1 MISRTLSI
9 FIPIFWAIVA
19 LAQDSLDVEFRFM
32 DSCESEVEK
41 LPREKAKIAAVDLE
55 STLDQRLWEFYA
67 DAYLGAWY
75 RQEDSDSSTTRIVF
89 FYMGERY
96 YLMRLGP
103 GTLVAPMRNK
113 VGYRSR
119 FYSNR
124 PFRHTEVLD
133 LFNKILVYAEEHG
146 YPFATVGL
154 DSLEISDHGISA
166 SVLYEPG
173 PLITFDSLRVQGSLD
188 IKPGFLQSQLG
199 LYRGKPFNQGLVAQI
214 PVRLKQMEFLTL
226 GSAPEVRFRDE
237 HAQIDLALERRS
249 VNQIDAV
256 LGLLPNENT
265 PGKVLITG
273 LVLIDLHNLFSSA
286 KNLRLEW
293 QRIDVS
299 SQLLDI
305 AYRHPKLLNSP
316 LDFEGR
322 FYLLKQDTTFI
333 NREASLRLAF
343 TAGSAGQL
351 GVGSRLQTSR
361 IISTSAYAGAAELP
375 AVVDFNLNYH
385 GLEYRFSSIDD
396 PAFPTRGIRIGAE
409 AMAGQKKILQNPAF
423 DPVWYN
429 SIKLNSPQ
437 YRVETAFE
445 VYTRAYRNVVA
456 RGRMLAGHLR
466 GSSLFQNDLFRLGG
480 LNSIRGFNENYFFA
494 SSYLIANLELRF
506 ALERGTYFFTFIDQ
520 AFLRNEPAGKD
531 MDYPTGL
538 GAGINLATEAGN
550 FNLVFALGRNNF
562 QTFSLNL
569 AKIHFGYVS
578 RF

>member
-1 MISRTLSI
+1 MISKALCI
-9 FIPIFWAIVA
+9 FIPMFWATCV
-19 LAQDSLDVEFRFM
+19 LAQDSLVVEIRFM
-32 DSCESEVEK
+32 DSFDAGVEK
-41 LPREKAKIAAVDLE
+41 LPREKTTIPAVELQ
-55 STLDQRLWEFYA
+55 STLEQRLWELYA

-75 RQEDSDSSTTRIVF
+75 HMVASDSSTTRIVF
-89 FYMGERY
+89 FYTGERY
-96 YLMRLGP
+96 YLLRLGP
-103 GTLVAPMRNK
+103 GTLTAPMRKK

-133 LFNKILVYAEEHG
+133 LFNKILIYAEEHG

-154 DSLEISDHGISA
+154 DSLEISDQGISA
-166 SVLYEPG
+166 SVMYEPG

-188 IKPGFLQSQLG
+188 IKPRFLQSQLG

-226 GSAPEVRFRDE
+226 GSVPEVRFRDE

-322 FYLLKQDTTFI
+322 FHLLKQDTSFI
-333 NREASLRLAF
+333 NRELSLRLAF
-343 TAGSAGQL
+343 TTGSAGQL

-361 IISTSAYAGAAELP
+361 IISTSVYAGASELP
-375 AVVDFNLNYH
+375 AIADFNLNYH

-396 PAFPTRGIRIGAE
+396 PVFPTRGIRIGVE

-423 DPVWYN
+423 DPAWYN
-429 SIKLNSPQ
+429 SIKLSSPQ
-437 YRVETAFE
+437 YRVEGAIETH
-445 VYTRAYRNVVA
+445 VRAYRNIIA
-456 RGRMLAGHLR
+456 SGRILGGHLR

-480 LNSIRGFNENYFFA
+480 LNSLRGFNENYFFA
-494 SSYLIANLELRF
+494 SSYLIAGLEWRF

-520 AFLRNEPAGKD
+520 ALLRNEPAGLET
-531 MDYPTGL
+531 DYPTGL

-550 FNLVFALGRNNF
+550 FNLVFAVGRNNF